1 MKMKTIVITLA
12 LIFLAAA
19 AVHAVPPQAAFSKS
33 ASPPSNLTIDNQQY
47 INANNILMFV
57 TNHGNFG
64 RDLGG
69 VFGYDYGTFYPYN
82 TVDDILEGRLVNS
95 IIYASGLWIGA
106 TDSATGEIRV
116 TVAEYEDEYVPGPMA
131 DSTFL
136 PDVPAFRI
144 YKLYS
149 DSLADNPNEDYLA
162 WPIDQGAPWKID
174 MVSGDTI
181 PDMIGDQMLWA
192 VYNDA
197 DTSQHNNDAGNTREL
212 GVEVRQAT
220 FAFDR
225 TDPLGNIIFIRL
237 QIFNRGRNT
246 LQNCHFSLWSDSDLG
261 EFTDDLVGCD
271 TTLSVGFCYNGNNS
285 DNQFG
290 AAPPCVGYDFFQG
303 PLIYTGNPADEG
315 MMWGT
320 TFLGYKNLG
329 MTSFNKYI
337 NGTDPD
343 NSQETY
349 NYMRGLNRDGSV
361 YTYNGVPTKFF
372 VSGDPVSGSGDL
384 DFAPADRRF
393 MMTTGPVTFRP
404 GDSTEIL
411 AAIVVGQGIDRK
423 TSVAAMKYFDKFAQ
437 DAYENA
443 FVVIETP
450 VPPEVTVAVN
460 NDRVALSWSDA
471 SEINHGTFP
480 FEGYTVWQGAGP
492 TGPWRQVA
500 NFDIAN
506 SIEDVFD
513 EVFDVSTGVIEIR
526 RVKDGSNLGIAHD
539 IVIKEDFING
549 GPIHN
554 LTTYWYKVDAYSFNP
569 VATVFK
575 TWTSQAVVSATPQP
589 PVAGISYEYNSAD
602 TLEIQHFG
610 SSDGVVTPFVVDPK
624 LFDST
629 TYEITFTDTVGFRID
644 TIYNPAFPGDLDS
657 ATFVSYDMV
666 WHLVNLVTGDT
677 VRGWQWDQ
685 SGDSVY
691 EDIDGI
697 LYQIS
702 GPPFEGKEFTYTS
715 AVPANWSPVT
725 VAEWLDGDG
734 NPYEGGRWFT
744 AASGSEGELLFGGV
758 YLAPNFDFTTLGPA
772 DYKPVDIRF
781 RPMVSYTDLT
791 GDSLF
796 DIGEPYVAQT
806 GSNDQKAFMYQ
817 SWSGDTYEGFF
828 DIPFTAW
835 DIKDPENPRQ
845 LNVIVRDRD
854 GNHQW
859 DLQYLATD
867 DDTLTLPNGG
877 DLQFNYVWILN
888 STYDPTGTMYD
899 DGSAGIDFMAAGS
912 DAMWVLWLGDR
923 GNGGMLA
930 EECSMKLSPYII
942 NNPADTFRFTLTKPD
957 STLYGEEQLDR
968 INVVPNPFYLFGPYD
983 PAAGN
988 YQLKF
993 QHLPARCTIRIFNLG
1008 GDLVR
1013 VIEKDDPSLSWANW
1027 DVKTENGLP
1036 VASGIYIYAVDA
1048 PGFGVKIGKMAIF
1061 TEVEVLGT
1069 Y

>member
-1 MKMKTIVITLA
+1 MKMKTIVIPLA

-19 AVHAVPPQAAFSKS
+19 AAQAVPPRGAFSKA
-33 ASPPSNLTIDNQQY
+33 ASPPAVLSIDNVQY

-69 VFGYDYGTFYPYN
+69 TFGYDYGTFYPYN
-82 TVDDILEGRLVNS
+82 TVDDILEGRLINS
-95 IIYASGLWIGA
+95 IVYASGLWIGA
-106 TDSATGEIRV
+106 HDSATGEVRV
-116 TVAEYEDEYVPGPMA
+116 TVAEYDDEYVPGPMK
-131 DSTFL
+131 DSTFQ
-136 PDVPAFRI
+136 PDVAAYRL

-149 DSLADNPNEDYLA
+149 DSLADNPNQDYLN

-174 MVSGDTI
+174 SISGDTV

-197 DTSQHNNDAGNTREL
+197 DTSQHNNGAGNTQEL
-212 GVEVRQAT
+212 GVEVRQTT

-225 TDPLGNIIFIRL
+225 TDPLGNVIFIRL
-237 QIFNRGRNT
+237 QIFNRGFNT
-246 LQNCHFSLWSDSDLG
+246 LQDCHFSLWADPDLG

-271 TTLSVGFCYNGNNS
+271 TNLSVGFCYNGTNN

-290 AAPPCVGYDFFQG
+290 TAPPCVGYDFFQG
-303 PLIYTGNPADEG
+303 PLVYTGNLADEG
-315 MMWGT
+315 RMWGT
-320 TFLGYKNLG
+320 TFPGYKNMG

-343 NSQETY
+343 NAQETF
-349 NYMRGLNRDGSV
+349 NYMQGLNRNGSV
-361 YTYNGVPTKFF
+361 YTYNGIPTKYF
-372 VSGDPVSGSGDL
+372 VSGDPVSGAGDL
-384 DFAPADRRF
+384 DFASADRRF

-411 AAIVVGQGIDRK
+411 AAIVVGQGVDRI

-437 DAYENA
+437 DAYENR
-443 FVVIETP
+443 FVVVE
-450 VPPEVTVAVN
+450 PPAPPQVTIAVN
-460 NDRVALSWSDA
+460 DSRIALSWTDF

-480 FEGYTVWQGAGP
+480 FEGYTVLQGEGP

-500 NFDIAN
+500 NFDLAN
-506 SIEDVFD
+506 SIGDVFD
-513 EVFDVSTGVIEIR
+513 DVFDVSTGVIEYR
-526 RVKDGSNLGIAHD
+526 RVKHGTNGGVAHD
-539 IVIKEDFING
+539 IVLKEDFLTG
-549 GPIHN
+549 GPVHN

-569 VATVFK
+569 AATVFK
-575 TWTSQAVVSATPQP
+575 TWTSATIVSAIPQP

-602 TLEIQHFG
+602 TVEVQHLG
-610 SSDGVVTPFVVDPK
+610 TSDGVVTPFVVDPK
-624 LFDST
+624 LFDGT
-629 TYEITFTDTVGFRID
+629 MYQITFADTVGFKID
-644 TIYNPAFPGDLDS
+644 TIYNPAYPGDLDS
-657 ATFVSYDMV
+657 ATFISYDMV
-666 WHLVNLVTGDT
+666 WHLVNTATGDT
-677 VRGWQWDQ
+677 VRSWQWDQ
-685 SGDSVY
+685 SGDSAY
-691 EDIDGI
+691 ENIDGI
-697 LYQIS
+697 LLQVS
-702 GPPFEGKEFTYTS
+702 GPPFEGKDFAYAS

-725 VAEWLDGDG
+725 MDEWRDANDSL
-734 NPYEGGRWFT
+734 YKGGRWFT
-744 AASGSEGELLFGGV
+744 AADEAAGELVFGGV

-772 DYKPVDIRF
+772 DYKTVDIRF
-781 RPMVSYTDLT
+781 RPMISYTDLT

-796 DIGEPYVAQT
+796 NIGEPYVAQT
-806 GSNDQKAFMYQ
+806 GPNDQKAFMYQ

-835 DIKDPENPRQ
+835 DMTDPDNPRQ

-859 DLQYLATD
+859 DLDYKSNAD
-867 DDTLTLPNGG
+867 DSLLLPNNG
-877 DLQFNYVWILN
+877 DLRYNYVWILN
-888 STYDPTGTMYD
+888 STYDPGGTMYD
-899 DGSAGIDFMAAGS
+899 DGTAGIDFMANGS

-923 GNGGMLA
+923 DNGGMLA
-930 EECSMKLSPYII
+930 EEGNLTLIPYII
-942 NNPADTFRFTLTKPD
+942 NNPSDTFQFTLTKPD
-957 STLYGEEQLDR
+957 SVLSGEEQLAR

-993 QHLPARCTIRIFNLG
+993 QHLPEQCTIRIFNLG

-1013 VIEKDDPSLSWANW
+1013 VIEKDDPDVSWTNW

-1036 VASGIYIYAVDA
+1036 VASGIYLYVVDA
-1048 PGFGVKIGKMAIF
+1048 PGFGVKVGKMAIF

>member
-1 MKMKTIVITLA
+1 MKMKTIVILLA
-12 LIFLAAA
+12 SIILAAA
-19 AVHAVPPQAAFSKS
+19 AQAVPPQAALSKS
-33 ASPPSNLTIDNQQY
+33 TSPPSVLTIDNQQY

-82 TVDDILEGRLVNS
+82 TIDDILEGRLINS
-95 IIYASGLWIGA
+95 IVYASGLWIGA
-106 TDSATGEIRV
+106 IDSATGEIRMA
-116 TVAEYEDEYVPGPMA
+116 VAEYDDEYVPGPMK
-131 DSTFL
+131 DSTFQ
-136 PDVPAFRI
+136 PDVAAFRI

-149 DSLADNPNEDYLA
+149 DSLADNPNQDYMD

-174 MVSGDTI
+174 TISGDTI

-197 DTSQHNNDAGNTREL
+197 DTSQHNNDAGNTLEL
-212 GVEVRQAT
+212 GLEVRQTT

-225 TDPLGNIIFIRL
+225 TDPLGNVIFIRL
-237 QIFNRGRNT
+237 QVFNRGYNT
-246 LQNCHFSLWSDSDLG
+246 LRDCYLSLWADPDLG

-271 TTLSVGFCYNGNNS
+271 TNLSVGFCYNGTNN

-290 AAPPCVGYDFFQG
+290 STPPCVGYDFFQG
-303 PLIYTGNPADEG
+303 PLVYTGNPADEAR
-315 MMWGT
+315 MWGT
-320 TFLGYKNLG
+320 TFPGYKNMV

-343 NSQETY
+343 NAQETY

-361 YTYNGVPTKFF
+361 YTYNGIPTKFF
-372 VSGDPVSGSGDL
+372 VSGDPVSGAGDL
-384 DFAPADRRF
+384 DFASADRRF

-411 AAIVVGQGIDRK
+411 AAIVVGQGVDRI

-443 FVVIETP
+443 FVVVDAPTP
-450 VPPEVTVAVN
+450 PQVTVAVN
-460 NDRVALSWSDA
+460 DGRIALTWTDQ

-492 TGPWRQVA
+492 TGPWRQIA

-506 SIEDVFD
+506 TIGDIFDDVFD
-513 EVFDVSTGVIEIR
+513 VGTGVIEIR
-526 RVKDGSNLGIAHD
+526 RVKHGTNLGVAHD
-539 IVIKEDFING
+539 IVLKEDVING

-569 VATVFK
+569 KATVFK
-575 TWTSQAVVSATPQP
+575 TWTSEFIVSATPQP
-589 PVAGISYEYNSAD
+589 AVAGISYEYNSAD
-602 TLEIQHFG
+602 TLKVRHIG
-610 SSDGVVTPFVVDPK
+610 TSDGVVTPFVVDPK

-644 TIYNPAFPGDLDS
+644 TIYNPAYPGDLDS
-657 ATFVSYDMV
+657 ATFISYDMV
-666 WHLVNLVTGDT
+666 WHLVNMVTGDT

-685 SGDSVY
+685 SGDSTY
-691 EDIDGI
+691 ENIAGM
-697 LYQIS
+697 LLKVS
-702 GPPFEGKEFTYTS
+702 GPPFEGKDFAYAS

-725 VAEWLDGDG
+725 VAEWRDDNGD
-734 NPYEGGRWFT
+734 PYKGGRWFT
-744 AASGSEGELLFGGV
+744 GASESGGELLFGGV

-772 DYKPVDIRF
+772 DYKTVNIVF
-781 RPMVSYTDLT
+781 RPMISYTDLT

-796 DIGEPYVAQT
+796 DIGEPYVAQA

-817 SWSGDTYEGFF
+817 GWSGDTYEGFF

-835 DIKDPENPRQ
+835 DVNDPDNPRQ

-854 GNHQW
+854 SNHQW
-859 DLQYLATD
+859 DLDNLATD
-867 DDTLTLPNGG
+867 ADTLTLPNGG
-877 DLQFNYVWILN
+877 DLRYNYVWILN
-888 STYDPTGTMYD
+888 TTYDPGGTMYD
-899 DGSAGIDFMAAGS
+899 DGSAGIDFMANGS

-930 EECSMKLSPYII
+930 EEDTLTLIPYII
-942 NNPADTFRFTLTKPD
+942 NNPSDTFQFTLTKPD
-957 STLYGEEQLDR
+957 TILYGEEQLNR
-968 INVVPNPFYLFGPYD
+968 INVVPNPFYLYGPYD

-993 QHLPARCTIRIFNLG
+993 QHLPEKCTIRIFNLG

-1013 VIEKDDPSLSWANW
+1013 VIEKDDPNLSWANW
-1027 DVKTENGLP
+1027 DVKTENGLL
-1036 VASGIYIYAVDA
+1036 VASGIYLYVIDA
-1048 PGFGVKIGKMAIF
+1048 PGFGVKVGKMAIF